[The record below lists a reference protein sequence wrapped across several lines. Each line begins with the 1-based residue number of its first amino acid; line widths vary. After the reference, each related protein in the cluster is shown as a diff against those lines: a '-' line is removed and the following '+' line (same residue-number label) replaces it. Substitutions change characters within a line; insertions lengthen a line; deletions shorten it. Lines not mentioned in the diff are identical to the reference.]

1 MLGKGIP
8 CSSRRTKKGD
18 FIAAD
23 EQNIEKLKYGA
34 AGRAG
39 SVAASTFSYLFSPF
53 VKVFTFFLPISKNP
67 LTEHLFLWYNLNIK
81 DIAFLNFLTSVFFKI
96 TAYG

>member
-1 MLGKGIP
+1 MMGKGIP

-23 EQNIEKLKYGA
+23 EQNIEKLKFGA

-39 SVAASTFSYLFSPF
+39 SVAASTFSCLFFTFREGFYIFSPNFKKSLDRTF
-53 VKVFTFFLPISKNP
+53 VLMV
-67 LTEHLFLWYNLNIK
+67 
-81 DIAFLNFLTSVFFKI
+81 
-96 TAYG
+96 